1 MRASTSSRAHSPWA
15 QLSASA
21 IIALTSSA
29 DMRLRDV
36 GTLTEVAG
44 GANAWIEETQN
55 AAAIARF
62 RSIMINKEVEGVSIV
77 DLFVDRFMTPFVPPR
92 SCCGGG
98 WCDVKSFTACSRPSA
113 LEFASYS

>member
-1 MRASTSSRAHSPWA
+1 MRASTSSRAHSPCA

-29 DMRLRDV
+29 DMRLRAE

-62 RSIMINKEVEGVSIV
+62 RSIMINKEVEGDIV
-77 DLFVDRFMTPFVPPR
+77 DLFVDRFFMTPGLFL
-92 SCCGGG
+92 
-98 WCDVKSFTACSRPSA
+98 A
-113 LEFASYS
+113 

>member
-1 MRASTSSRAHSPWA
+1 MRASTSSRAHSPCA

-29 DMRLRDV
+29 DMRLRAE

-44 GANAWIEETQN
+44 GANAWIEETHN

-62 RSIMINKEVEGVSIV
+62 RSIMINKEVEGIY
-77 DLFVDRFMTPFVPPR
+77 
-92 SCCGGG
+92 CCY
-98 WCDVKSFTACSRPSA
+98 CS
-113 LEFASYS
+113 